1 MKVII
6 PENISDISLKQF
18 QDLVEFTE
26 REGISDAEISAEKI
40 KIFTK
45 LSYKQIESIS
55 KSDFDTLVNSID
67 TALNKPAEFESDFEM
82 DGTTFAFHPNLDQ
95 MNTSEY
101 TDLMTYSG
109 NTDELHK
116 LIAILFRPINGKD
129 LLGNY
134 TIVEYDGTA
143 EFAEKMK
150 ETPLHI
156 VNGALMFFFHLSKEL
171 QNNILKYS
179 NPKGVAKV
187 KQHQIF
193 GLLGGGTQ
201 Q

>member
-1 MKVII
+1 
-6 PENISDISLKQF
+6 
-18 QDLVEFTE
+18 
-26 REGISDAEISAEKI
+26 
-40 KIFTK
+40 
-45 LSYKQIESIS
+45 
-55 KSDFDTLVNSID
+55 
-67 TALNKPAEFESDFEM
+67 
-82 DGTTFAFHPNLDQ
+82 
-95 MNTSEY
+95 
-101 TDLMTYSG
+101 MTYSG

-116 LIAILFRPINGKD
+116 LIAILFRPISGKD

-143 EFAEKMK
+143 EYAEKMK

-156 VNGALMFFFHLSKEL
+156 VNGALIFFFHLSKEL
-171 QNNILKYS
+171 QTNILKYS
-179 NPKGVAKV
+179 NPRGVAKV